1 MSYYLKKNDYKD
13 DDGSEIANKYRVL
26 ESAAKMIA
34 DNPKALG
41 LSEDEWAN
49 YLFQYFELVE
59 KTHGKDALD
68 QLKHITTP
76 ARHVKEDYYNA
87 KGKGSGNEADRGGMG
102 GVQGGGKGSLEG
114 TSSEAK
120 PDGGASSTDRR
131 TDGGL
136 QEKVDPLF
144 NREQTKKPEFKNW
157 FGDWE
162 DPNAFSSKREEGK
175 PPVSM
180 AVNKDGTPKVL
191 YHSTSGDFNQFEVGR
206 GSFNSNVLGS
216 YETNRHGIFLAESPE
231 FANEFVIDPESPN
244 SKPKTGGKTIPVYLN
259 IKSPLDLRSGKST
272 LDEDTLDD
280 FKAHGVN
287 PRWITN
293 GTQHTWELFDDEDGK
308 EFVRAAKEMGYD
320 GAIITDDSQGDAKNT
335 DTWVAFEPEQ
345 IKSAIGNSGSFD
357 PNDPNILRNRE
368 KSDYEQTKI
377 PTETGYRSMVDTGSI
392 GIVDL
397 TKDDYE
403 LVNKLSGV
411 KIESNG
417 RNLDSQNAYVLV
429 QKLISHSLGLSGK
442 EQNKAIEI
450 ASHILQAANDN
461 GDAGVPILTVDPN
474 RRPEEQK
481 ELEKHEAMVHAGQ
494 RVVSG
499 DGDPLTLFPKS
510 VTDDLAK
517 RMIAQKAWYAL
528 KHYGNDRALLAAE
541 SEAFGLSGKF
551 NRLGLFTED
560 EVDELMWESLKAQTS
575 HHGEKLNT
583 IDPTGKK
590 YVDALREAAERH
602 ESNRRSRD
610 LVQLEFPGYEEG
622 GGQEKEVPSPS
633 GTPEGGG
640 VEGDQGDS
648 GAGSEGV
655 GAGGKGESESGIL
668 EDRITPSAAGQ
679 ESSLESN
686 TSEIGDG
693 GKSQSTVDR
702 GSTGTTP
709 TTVEVPGLGKVR
721 FDENNTMYFAYLGD
735 TNIATASLS
744 DDGSYLVSVHVE
756 APYRRK
762 GVSTALYDF
771 IERHIGHPLKPSPRY
786 QSEDAKK
793 FWGNRGGAAVIPI
806 KGNTVLAAAP
816 IQIPPVPVV
825 RAVARVLPRQEI
837 MAMAEGMNPNPQRQ
851 VSSVRELMKLAKSR
865 MIP

>member
-1 MSYYLKKNDYKD
+1 MDESDKNSAHTGSANERAQRFKLIREYLK
-13 DDGSEIANKYRVL
+13 
-26 ESAAKMIA
+26 
-34 DNPKALG
+34 
-41 LSEDEWAN
+41 
-49 YLFQYFELVE
+49 
-59 KTHGKDALD
+59 
-68 QLKHITTP
+68 
-76 ARHVKEDYYNA
+76 
-87 KGKGSGNEADRGGMG
+87 
-102 GVQGGGKGSLEG
+102 
-114 TSSEAK
+114 
-120 PDGGASSTDRR
+120 
-131 TDGGL
+131 
-136 QEKVDPLF
+136 
-144 NREQTKKPEFKNW
+144 
-157 FGDWE
+157 
-162 DPNAFSSKREEGK
+162 SK
-175 PPVSM
+175 
-180 AVNKDGTPKVL
+180 
-191 YHSTSGDFNQFEVGR
+191 
-206 GSFNSNVLGS
+206 
-216 YETNRHGIFLAESPE
+216 
-231 FANEFVIDPESPN
+231 
-244 SKPKTGGKTIPVYLN
+244 
-259 IKSPLDLRSGKST
+259 
-272 LDEDTLDD
+272 
-280 FKAHGVN
+280 
-287 PRWITN
+287 
-293 GTQHTWELFDDEDGK
+293 
-308 EFVRAAKEMGYD
+308 GYD
-320 GAIITDDSQGDAKNT
+320 GITYPNEYEGEGESYI
-335 DTWVAFEPEQ
+335 AFDPTQ

>member
-1 MSYYLKKNDYKD
+1 
-13 DDGSEIANKYRVL
+13 
-26 ESAAKMIA
+26 MIA

-87 KGKGSGNEADRGGMG
+87 KGNGSGSETDRGVLG
-102 GVQGGGKGSLEG
+102 GVQGGGEGSPKG
-114 TSSEAK
+114 TSTEKES
-120 PDGGASSTDRR
+120 DGGASSTDRR

-136 QEKVDPLF
+136 QKKVDPLF

-686 TSEIGDG
+686 TDSIGG
-693 GKSQSTVDR
+693 AGIPEPVG

>member
-1 MSYYLKKNDYKD
+1 
-13 DDGSEIANKYRVL
+13 
-26 ESAAKMIA
+26 
-34 DNPKALG
+34 
-41 LSEDEWAN
+41 
-49 YLFQYFELVE
+49 
-59 KTHGKDALD
+59 
-68 QLKHITTP
+68 
-76 ARHVKEDYYNA
+76 
-87 KGKGSGNEADRGGMG
+87 
-102 GVQGGGKGSLEG
+102 
-114 TSSEAK
+114 
-120 PDGGASSTDRR
+120 
-131 TDGGL
+131 
-136 QEKVDPLF
+136 
-144 NREQTKKPEFKNW
+144 
-157 FGDWE
+157 
-162 DPNAFSSKREEGK
+162 
-175 PPVSM
+175 
-180 AVNKDGTPKVL
+180 
-191 YHSTSGDFNQFEVGR
+191 
-206 GSFNSNVLGS
+206 
-216 YETNRHGIFLAESPE
+216 
-231 FANEFVIDPESPN
+231 
-244 SKPKTGGKTIPVYLN
+244 
-259 IKSPLDLRSGKST
+259 
-272 LDEDTLDD
+272 
-280 FKAHGVN
+280 
-287 PRWITN
+287 
-293 GTQHTWELFDDEDGK
+293 
-308 EFVRAAKEMGYD
+308 
-320 GAIITDDSQGDAKNT
+320 
-335 DTWVAFEPEQ
+335 
-345 IKSAIGNSGSFD
+345 
-357 PNDPNILRNRE
+357 
-368 KSDYEQTKI
+368 
-377 PTETGYRSMVDTGSI
+377 MVDTGSI

-679 ESSLESN
+679 EKKKFSSRSKLLEELNKPDTYVRWQSGIPKPGRGSLNHGNMSAEGGLSVNHPGDNGEYAAEYSFTGPRAWVIRGDRVGAGGDNEPLIDQNNFQVVGEISPKLRKKLIAESFLSHAEGDIFRRQSERPVTYPNWKSALEAEIRQKGYNPYERAISLGLDVPLMPERRVLPVLRSELNKIEADKEREVGAAGQESSLEVN
-686 TSEIGDG
+686 PVG
-693 GKSQSTVDR
+693 GVGESQSTVDQ